1 MSLRS
6 SPPSGSTRKH
16 GTFNATVAAGATG
29 VISDFLA
36 ETGEILHVQTMS
48 VSTDGAADFTILENA
63 SREIFVEGQLP
74 AAGSNFVYNFTEGG
88 VALSAVDENLVI
100 SSIAGAVFGITITG
114 YSLKDVVRKA
124 PVIGGV

>member
-29 VISDFLA
+29 VITDFAA
-36 ETGEILHVQTMS
+36 ESGEILHVQSMS
-48 VSTDGAADFTILENA
+48 ISTDGAADFTILENA

-74 AAGSNFVYNFTEGG
+74 AAGSNFIYDFTEGG
-88 VALSAVDENLVI
+88 VALSAIDESLVI
-100 SSIAGAVFGITITG
+100 SSVTGAVFGITITG
-114 YSLKDVVRKA
+114 YSLKNIVGKA